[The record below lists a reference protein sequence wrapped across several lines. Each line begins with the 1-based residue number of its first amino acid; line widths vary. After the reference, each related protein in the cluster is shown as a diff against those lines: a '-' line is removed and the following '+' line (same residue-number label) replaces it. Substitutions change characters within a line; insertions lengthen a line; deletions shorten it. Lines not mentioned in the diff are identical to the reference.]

1 MIAFILAAALLVQ
14 AEPTTQSVEIS
25 AEARAAIAPVLDA
38 LASEQKR
45 QAEAPPPSDDT
56 ERILRMYRLD
66 QIGRK
71 AMQDVDLSRL
81 PLDQGKAAERAMRSA
96 QSAIDEANL
105 DALLEMLPP
114 EGWFY
119 KSRYGEGPS
128 QTAFLIIQHS
138 DLEQWR
144 RFVPV
149 LEPLVATGEVN
160 GQQFGLMYDRLA
172 INENRPQRY
181 GTQMACK
188 DGRWTIDRDNLEDPA
203 NADKRRAEMG
213 FRQTLAEYETNF
225 AHYPPCTP

>member
-56 ERILRMYRLD
+56 ERFLRMYRLD
-66 QIGRK
+66 QMGRK
-71 AMQDVDLSRL
+71 AMQDVDLSSL
-81 PLDQGKAAERAMRSA
+81 SPGQAKAAERVMWAA
-96 QSAIDEANL
+96 QGAVDEANL

-172 INENRPQRY
+172 VNENRPQRY

>member
-14 AEPTTQSVEIS
+14 AEPTTQFVEIS

-56 ERILRMYRLD
+56 ERFLRMYRLD
-66 QIGRK
+66 QMGRK
-71 AMQDVDLSRL
+71 AMQDVDLSSL
-81 PLDQGKAAERAMRSA
+81 SPGQAKAAERVMWAA
-96 QSAIDEANL
+96 QGAVDEANL

-188 DGRWTIDRDNLEDPA
+188 DGRWTIDRDNLEDPT